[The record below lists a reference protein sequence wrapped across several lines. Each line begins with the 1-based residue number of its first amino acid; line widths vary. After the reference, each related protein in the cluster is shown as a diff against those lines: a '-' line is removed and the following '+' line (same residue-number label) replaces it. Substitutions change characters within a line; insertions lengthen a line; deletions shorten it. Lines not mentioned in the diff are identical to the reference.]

1 MAAVTPIPTV
11 NTNAELNAKTFSKSG
26 GTTVDQTTQ
35 QNFKYNVGSLTYP
48 YDVDS
53 ADYPHFVVFYINIR
67 GKSKYNGP
75 GGSYK
80 TVEVTSAGQNRV
92 NETKLGN
99 NVDTAVTLGAG
110 YAGYKGVNTLLA
122 NTNIVK
128 NAKTKLV
135 LQAAGAVAGATLA
148 SGTFEGDKKFRID
161 SAIMLAVN
169 DRPSTQYRVEYR
181 STDLGS
187 LGGFIA
193 GGSSATDSTEDFAVE
208 SAKAAIINALQ
219 IPAAIT
225 SNLDPKSLVSLGT
238 GMALNPFREQVF
250 QNVETRTFAFDYK
263 FLPRNADETRAAHKI
278 IELFK
283 FHMHPE
289 LAKGGMFYIY
299 PSTFDIQYFFQGKE
313 NPHVNKISECVLSSM
328 KVDYGTQSQMSS
340 FADGSP
346 TEINLSL
353 TFVELE
359 VLTKERIVKGY

>member
-1 MAAVTPIPTV
+1 MADTPPV
-11 NTNAELNAKTFSKSG
+11 NTNEKLNAKTFNKSG
-26 GTTVDQTTQ
+26 GSVQDATTGKD
-35 QNFKYNVGSLTYP
+35 FKYNVGSLTYP

-80 TVEVTSAGQNRV
+80 TAEVTSAGQNRV
-92 NETKLGN
+92 NETKAGD
-99 NVDTAVTLGAG
+99 NVDKAAIAGGAVL
-110 YAGYKGVNTLLA
+110 GYKATNGILA
-122 NTNIVK
+122 NTNLVK
-128 NAKTKLV
+128 NAKTRLV
-135 LQAAGAVAGATLA
+135 LGAAGAVAGATIA
-148 SGTFEGDKKFRID
+148 EGTFEGDKKFRID

-181 STDLGS
+181 ATDLGS

-193 GGSSATDSTEDFAVE
+193 GGSSATDSTKDFAGE
-208 SAKAAIINALQ
+208 SVKAAIINAMQ
-219 IPAAIT
+219 IPAAIAT
-225 SNLDPKSLVSLGT
+225 NLDPKSLVSLGT

-263 FLPRNADETRAAHKI
+263 FLPRNADETKAAHKI
-278 IELFK
+278 IEMFK

-289 LAKGGMFYIY
+289 LSKGGMFYIY
-299 PSTFDIQYFFQGKE
+299 PSTFDIQYFFKGKE
-313 NPHVNKISECVLSSM
+313 NPHVNKISECVLSAM

-346 TEINLSL
+346 TEINMSL